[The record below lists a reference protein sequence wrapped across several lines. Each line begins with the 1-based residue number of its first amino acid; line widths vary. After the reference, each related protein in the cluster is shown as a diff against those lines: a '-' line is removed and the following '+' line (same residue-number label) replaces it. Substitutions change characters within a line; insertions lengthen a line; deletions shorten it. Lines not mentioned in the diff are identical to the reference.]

1 MLAKIKIIINIFYS
15 KSIFLLLLSI
25 FILPVSADKKITA
38 KNDDTLL
45 KLSKQYG
52 ISLKELM
59 HKNNF
64 NDANERIGGELII
77 IPNNNKPLNYK
88 VKEGDT
94 LYKIARDY
102 NLSVKDIIS
111 INDLDKE
118 TILKPNQ
125 LILLPNRA
133 TNEEVFNKES
143 VRLAN
148 KTVFYHQTSTV
159 ERLSKIAKL
168 HGISKEKIIL
178 LNNLKDP
185 TNVSPN
191 SKLKIRENRPV
202 KWLKYGSLIINW
214 SDWKYLDGNY
224 ITQAKNRK
232 NKSFYLALNCE
243 RRTLNNT
250 LKNSY
255 WDTWYFPTINFEF
268 RLINDFCDENL
279 EI

>member
-1 MLAKIKIIINIFYS
+1 MITKTKIIINFFYS

-45 KLSKQYG
+45 KLSKRYG

-133 TNEEVFNKES
+133 THEEVFNKES

-148 KTVFYHQTSTV
+148 KKVIYHQTSTG

-214 SDWKYLDGNY
+214 SEWKYLDGNY

-255 WDTWYFPTINFEF
+255 WDTWYFPNSNFEF
-268 RLINDFCDENL
+268 RLINDFCDEDF
-279 EI
+279 